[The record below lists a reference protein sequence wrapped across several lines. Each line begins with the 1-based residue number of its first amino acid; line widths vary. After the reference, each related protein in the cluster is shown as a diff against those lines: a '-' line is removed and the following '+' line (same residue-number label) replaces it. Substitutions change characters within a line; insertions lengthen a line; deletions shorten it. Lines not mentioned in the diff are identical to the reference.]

1 LQQIAAASQKAKPAA
16 LLQALRESAPAHL
29 MAELAAE
36 LIGLDDAFEI
46 ENEFEGALKQL
57 RESQGQRDLTEV
69 LRIAQE
75 QGLQVLTPEQKAL
88 LQRFRRGDTQS
99 GE

>member
-1 LQQIAAASQKAKPAA
+1 
-16 LLQALRESAPAHL
+16 
-29 MAELAAE
+29 

-88 LQRFRRGDTQS
+88 LQRFRRGGTQS